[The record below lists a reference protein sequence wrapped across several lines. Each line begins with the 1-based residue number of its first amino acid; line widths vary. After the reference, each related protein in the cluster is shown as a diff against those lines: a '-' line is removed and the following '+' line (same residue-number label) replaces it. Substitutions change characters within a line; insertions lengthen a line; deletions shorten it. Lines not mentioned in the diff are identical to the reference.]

1 MKKTNLDE
9 MQEHTL
15 LRIEHSGCWIAFW
28 GLLAAIVIQFAI
40 GWSLREAAGEVIL
53 IFILCG
59 YLCISCLQQGIWD
72 RRTKPSL
79 KTNTLA
85 SLAASIFM
93 GLFSYFRFHGSIT
106 NPNRLF
112 ILCFISGC
120 VVFLLSFT
128 ALSITGAIQKKRRKK
143 LDTE

>member
-28 GLLAAIVIQFAI
+28 GLFAAIVIQFAI

-53 IFILCG
+53 FFFLCG
-59 YLCISCLQQGIWD
+59 YLCINSLRHGIWD
-72 RRTKPSL
+72 RHLNPSL
-79 KTNTLA
+79 KVNLLI
-85 SLAASIFM
+85 SLAAGAFL
-93 GLFSYFRFHGSIT
+93 GVFNYFRFHSSVP

-112 ILCFISGC
+112 ILCFLTFC
-120 VVFLLSFT
+120 LVFLLSFAT
-128 ALSITGAIQKKRRKK
+128 LSITGSIQQKRRKK
-143 LDTE
+143 LDEE